1 MARLSLLYRLPRG
14 INRYTRSKP
23 VVRVP
28 LGVTSAAAC
37 ENICRMNRLPAI
49 GFQPGEPLKQA
60 LSSCSSSFT
69 EPRASRLFP
78 KLESPASSAI
88 LSAESSCLRF
98 MVRSILKVRT
108 KLLSDG
114 RKTLLHR
121 PQRHLRQ
128 DRRGQ
133 KMHVHP
139 RETPTH
145 QTARGDEREHLV
157 IARCGH
163 ARQRGE
169 GIEKLL
175 SLGQVTA
182 GQLANDEVVRA
193 DLGLLKEFDERGI
206 SPAQMIHPD
215 GGINEHRRLA
225 SGPRPPARN
234 RD

>member
-1 MARLSLLYRLPRG
+1 MR
-14 INRYTRSKP
+14 
-23 VVRVP
+23 
-28 LGVTSAAAC
+28 
-37 ENICRMNRLPAI
+37 PA
-49 GFQPGEPLKQA
+49 LN
-60 LSSCSSSFT
+60 L
-69 EPRASRLFP
+69 
-78 KLESPASSAI
+78 
-88 LSAESSCLRF
+88 
-98 MVRSILKVRT
+98 VRSVLKVRA

-139 RETPTH
+139 PEIPTH
-145 QTARGDEREHLV
+145 QTARGDKREHLV
-157 IARCGH
+157 MARCRH

-234 RD
+234 RFQTPLGPAQCRQAPPALTSNQRPKARMHNRRLLPKTAQLLRPHEQVIIDNHGGSHMHQYGAYMHIRQANKSTESRARMRGTPQRAHEGLRL